1 MEIIILSAGMG
12 TRLNK
17 DIPKSLT
24 LLKNGESI
32 LDRQIKSLIDYVD
45 KKNIT
50 IVVGYKNDM
59 IQEKYPDYHFVYNKN
74 FKTTNTAKSLLCAIN
89 AKEIQSDI
97 IWLNGDVV
105 FDPTILKYIFESK
118 KSSMLV
124 NSESVGEEEVKY
136 STKKDGTIDKVSK
149 HVKNALGE
157 AVGIN
162 KIISCHVKKFKAQ
175 LEQCED
181 TDYFERGIELL
192 INNSVNIHPINI
204 SKYFCCEIDTPDDL
218 DFVNKNLKK

>member
-32 LDRQIKSLIDYVD
+32 LERQIKSLIDYVD

-50 IVVGYKNDM
+50 IVVGYKNNM
-59 IQEKYPDYHFVYNKN
+59 IQEKYPNYHLVYNKN

-89 AKEIQSDI
+89 SKEIQSDI

-105 FDPTILKYIFESK
+105 FDPKILKYIFESK

-136 STKKDGTIDKVSK
+136 SIKKDGTIDKVSK

-162 KIISCHVKKFKAQ
+162 KIISCHVKEFKAQ

-218 DFVNKNLKK
+218 DFVNRNLKK

>member
-32 LDRQIKSLIDYVD
+32 LERQIKSLIDYVD

-50 IVVGYKNDM
+50 IVVGYKNNM
-59 IQEKYPDYHFVYNKN
+59 IQEKYPNYHLVYNKN

-89 AKEIQSDI
+89 SKEIQSDI

-136 STKKDGTIDKVSK
+136 SIKKDGTIDKVSK
-149 HVKNALGE
+149 HVKNPLGE

-162 KIISCHVKKFKAQ
+162 KIISCHVKEFKAQ

-192 INNSVNIHPINI
+192 IKNNVNIHPINI

-218 DFVNKNLKK
+218 DFVNRNLKK

>member
-32 LDRQIKSLIDYVD
+32 LERQIKSLIDYVD

-89 AKEIQSDI
+89 AKEIQSDL

>member
-32 LDRQIKSLIDYVD
+32 LERQIKSLIDYVD

>member
-32 LDRQIKSLIDYVD
+32 LERQIKSLIDYVD

-59 IQEKYPDYHFVYNKN
+59 IQEKYPDCHFVYNKN

-105 FDPTILKYIFESK
+105 FDPKILKYIFESK

-136 STKKDGTIDKVSK
+136 SMKKDGTIDKVSK

-162 KIISCHVKKFKAQ
+162 KIISCHVKEFKAQ

-192 INNSVNIHPINI
+192 IDNSVNIHPINI